1 MLNSKRRLVY
11 QTSKKS
17 SANKYISRPQIR
29 LEGKWL
35 EELGFETGRSFRITT
50 EQGRIVIELEDSP
63 SNRLNR

>member
-1 MLNSKRRLVY
+1 MRKVY
-11 QTSKKS
+11 YCNRKS
-17 SANKYISRPQIR
+17 LRGNYIQRPQIR

-50 EQGRIVIELEDSP
+50 EHGRIVIELEDSP